1 MQWCVFMS
9 ASIIPFTSV
18 AISQLKLVARVD
30 LFVAEFLDP
39 CSRCG
44 NFISLKE
51 TDSWL
56 VLHHQGRTLLTKT
69 CISS

>member
-51 TDSWL
+51 THRNTL
-56 VLHHQGRTLLTKT
+56 VAYQNTLV
-69 CISS
+69 